1 MYTVHDFLR
10 GDISIVIKK
19 EEQYEPTVKWFRMYG
34 FKIYGNDIGKYSYDI
49 LEGDIFSISYKFQKR
64 NLEYFLI
71 NRDGYDLSLT
81 RKCRVITIEQV
92 SFDENRL
99 DDGKYN

>member
-34 FKIYGNDIGKYSYDI
+34 FKLYGNDIGKYSYDI
-49 LEGDIFSISYKFQKR
+49 LESNIFSISYKFQKR
-64 NLEYFLI
+64 NLEYFLT
-71 NRDGYDLSLT
+71 NCDGYDLSLGG
-81 RKCRVITIEQV
+81 KGLVVTIEQV
-92 SFDENRL
+92 SFSENRL